1 MATTVKSYATE
12 GIEGFPVEIEVSSIH
27 GLPCLSIIGFPDQSI
42 KEAGDRIRAAIIGT
56 GYKFPEALFHTIH
69 SILSQWYADPIIFH
83 CITAKSILKTKI
95 FICLSKAQSFFGPC
109 YYHIIVNNTN

>member
-27 GLPCLSIIGFPDQSI
+27 GLPCLSIIGLPDQSI

-56 GYKFPEALFHTIH
+56 GYKFPEARIIINL
-69 SILSQWYADPIIFH
+69 APGDMKKRGIIFTKKI
-83 CITAKSILKTKI
+83 CAKI
-95 FICLSKAQSFFGPC
+95 FG
-109 YYHIIVNNTN
+109 